1 MQISPTVFSA
11 GLSAIKTGQE
21 QLANAAQAIATTSSN
36 AASTPAAIAAPAL
49 DLANITEQLM
59 QLEQAKQMSEL
70 GAKVLKTADES
81 LGTLIDI
88 QA

>member
-21 QLANAAQAIATTSSN
+21 QLAHAAQAIATTSSN
-36 AASTPAAIAAPAL
+36 AASNPAAGAAPAL

>member
-1 MQISPTVFSA
+1 MQISANVFSA
-11 GLSAIKTGQE
+11 SLSAIKTGQE
-21 QLANAAQAIATTSSN
+21 QLANATQAIAQSSQN
-36 AASTPAAIAAPAL
+36 SASSSAAATAPSI

-70 GAKVLKTADES
+70 GAKVLSTAEES

>member
-1 MQISPTVFSA
+1 MQISANVFSA

-21 QLANAAQAIATTSSN
+21 QLANAAQAIAQSSQN
-36 AASTPAAIAAPAL
+36 SASSSAAATAPSI

-70 GAKVLKTADES
+70 GAKVLSTAEES